1 MNARRAGVLTG
12 VLLATGAPVLGAQT
26 TAHPNP
32 PALARPAT
40 LNVPAVRSMALDNGV
55 QVRVVEQH
63 ELPLVQVLLV
73 VTGGSRLD
81 GDAPGMASFMA
92 SMLDE
97 GAGTRDALAL
107 QSELAYLGANLFAGA
122 DWDDITVS
130 LKVPVRSLEPALD
143 LMADVVLR
151 PTFASAEVRRQRD
164 LRLTSILQ
172 RRDQAGSLADLAFNQ
187 VLYPDTHP
195 YHHSALGD
203 SASVAR
209 FDSAAVRDFYA
220 RVMQPSRATLYVVG
234 DVNAA
239 EVREQFARRFGGWR
253 AAGPAARVPG
263 TAPAAASRN
272 ASAVYLVDRPEA
284 PQSVIIIGWP
294 GVPRTSPDYAAITVM
309 NTILGGSFSSRLNTN
324 LRETKGYTYGAGSGF
339 SYRVIPGPFTASA
352 QVRTNVTD
360 SSLVEFFRELRGMRD
375 SLVPEAE
382 LERAKAYVELR
393 LPSSLESTSQ
403 IAGQMASLATFGL
416 TLEELP
422 RFAAKVRAVT
432 AADVQRVARQYLTP
446 DQAVIV
452 VVGDLTQIRSPIE
465 KLELGPITV
474 LEAAMVAR

>member
-1 MNARRAGVLTG
+1 MNARLAGFVAG
-12 VLLATGAPVLGAQT
+12 AALATGAPVVGAQT

-32 PALARPAT
+32 PPLARPAT
-40 LNVPAVRSMALDNGV
+40 IKVPAVRSFALDNGV

-81 GDAPGMASFMA
+81 GETPGMASFMA
-92 SMLDE
+92 GMLDE

-107 QSELAYLGANLFAGA
+107 QSELAYLGANLFTTA
-122 DWDDITVS
+122 DWDKITVS

-143 LMADVVLR
+143 LMADVALR
-151 PTFASAEVRRQRD
+151 PTFAGAEVRRQRD

-172 RRDQAGSLADLAFNQ
+172 RRDQAGALADLAFNQ
-187 VLYPDTHP
+187 VLYPETHP
-195 YHHSALGD
+195 YHRSALGD

-209 FDSAAVRDFYA
+209 FDSAAVRAFYA
-220 RVMQPSRATLYVVG
+220 RVMQPNRATLYVVG
-234 DVNAA
+234 DVNADQ
-239 EVREQFARRFGGWR
+239 VREQFARRFGAWR
-253 AAGPAARVPG
+253 ATGPAARVPT
-263 TAPAAASRN
+263 TAPAAAARS
-272 ASAVYLVDRPEA
+272 ASAVYLVHRPEA

-294 GVPRTSPDYAAITVM
+294 GVPRTSPDYAALTVM

-393 LPSSLESTSQ
+393 LPSGLESTSQ
-403 IAGQMASLATFGL
+403 IASQMANLATFGL
-416 TLEELP
+416 TLDELP
-422 RFAAKVRAVT
+422 SFAAKVRAVT

-452 VVGDLTQIRSPIE
+452 VVGDTTQIRAPIE
-465 KLELGPITV
+465 KLNLGPITM
-474 LEAAMVAR
+474 LDAATVAR